1 MIIQKGRPAQPPV
14 RRYPSQETDRAF
26 MIAYGKSKYK
36 CTIIYLIFFFK

>member
-26 MIAYGKSKYK
+26 MIAYGGDIPARRQ
-36 CTIIYLIFFFK
+36 TGHL